1 MYSDHN
7 FFFRKFRFFL
17 SFLSLTLIT
26 IMTEKKFG
34 IVYFQLFNGCWLAEI
49 VSKSRKKLQ
58 QQDIFP
64 PFFIWRPKTHKK
76 PVMSVWEL
84 RAPMTVWIV
93 RKRQHTSS
101 KQEQFLS
108 WLFSIMATTKKY
120 DACSNGFSNML
131 KIYAGNLHVNLHTHK
146 YVLYVRKRICM

>member
-1 MYSDHN
+1 MSLLSLEFHSIRSNRN
-7 FFFRKFRFFL
+7 FFSFSFFFEIRN
-17 SFLSLTLIT
+17 SDFAFLFISLTLIT

-93 RKRQHTSS
+93 RKRQT
-101 KQEQFLS
+101 QVLNENNARVDFLAYGYNEKV
-108 WLFSIMATTKKY
+108 WCLQQWF
-120 DACSNGFSNML
+120 
-131 KIYAGNLHVNLHTHK
+131 
-146 YVLYVRKRICM
+146 

>member
-1 MYSDHN
+1 MSLLSLEFHSIHSNRN
-7 FFFRKFRFFL
+7 FFSFSFFWNSKFGFCL

-93 RKRQHTSS
+93 RKRQTQVLN
-101 KQEQFLS
+101 KNNARVDFLAYGYNEKVW
-108 WLFSIMATTKKY
+108 WLQQWF
-120 DACSNGFSNML
+120 
-131 KIYAGNLHVNLHTHK
+131 
-146 YVLYVRKRICM
+146 

>member
-1 MYSDHN
+1 MSKQTKLDFYNSTLQRCTESLDYIMRLKKGHIYVGKRN
-7 FFFRKFRFFL
+7 FFVRMSLLSLEFHSKRSRRNFFRKFRFCL
-17 SFLSLTLIT
+17 SFLALTLIT
-26 IMTEKKFG
+26 TMTEKKFG

-84 RAPMTVWIV
+84 RAPMTV
-93 RKRQHTSS
+93 
-101 KQEQFLS
+101 
-108 WLFSIMATTKKY
+108 
-120 DACSNGFSNML
+120 
-131 KIYAGNLHVNLHTHK
+131 
-146 YVLYVRKRICM
+146 

>member
-1 MYSDHN
+1 MSLLSVQFLSICSNRN
-7 FFFRKFRFFL
+7 FFFRKFRFCL
-17 SFLSLTLIT
+17 SFLALTLIT

-93 RKRQHTSS
+93 RKRQTQVLNKSNARVDI
-101 KQEQFLS
+101 L
-108 WLFSIMATTKKY
+108 AYGYDKKY
-120 DACSNGFSNML
+120 DAYSNGFSNVL
-131 KIYAGNLHVNLHTHK
+131 KIHR
-146 YVLYVRKRICM
+146 RKSSCKPTNT